1 MVWVVAVLCVLAI
14 GSCHRLAGWVASRS
28 EQQQRRWSSVG
39 GGAGLAYVF
48 VHLLPELASG
58 GSELSKARGLIDY
71 VPAPLVEA
79 LLFLIA
85 LLGVLVVF
93 SLNVLMKQRD
103 DAPPLAVWLQLSSFA
118 AINYLYAYSLPSL
131 ITTGIGYGVLF
142 TVAISAHVLLMDR
155 YAAAHHPQRFRRR
168 NRWIGSAAL
177 VLGLLHALVFHPVD
191 ALTLAMAT
199 AFLGG
204 GLLMAVFRD
213 ELPDAR
219 QARLPWLLAGCGG
232 MGGLLL
238 LQLVLHGH

>member
-1 MVWVVAVLCVLAI
+1 MVWGVAVLCVLAI
-14 GSCHRLAGWVASRS
+14 GSCHWLASWVASRS

-71 VPAPLVEA
+71 VPTSLVEA

-131 ITTGIGYGVLF
+131 ISTGLAYGILF
-142 TVAISAHVLLMDR
+142 TIAISAHVLLADR
-155 YAAAHHPQRFRRR
+155 TMAARHPTIFRTRL
-168 NRWIGSAAL
+168 RWVGTAEPSCGLSWVTLGS
-177 VLGLLHALVFHPVD
+177 
-191 ALTLAMAT
+191 
-199 AFLGG
+199 
-204 GLLMAVFRD
+204 
-213 ELPDAR
+213 
-219 QARLPWLLAGCGG
+219 Q
-232 MGGLLL
+232 
-238 LQLVLHGH
+238 

>member
-1 MVWVVAVLCVLAI
+1 MVWLVASLCVLTI
-14 GSCHRLAGWVASRS
+14 GSCHWLASWVASFPDQ
-28 EQQQRRWSSVG
+28 QQQRWASVG

-48 VHLLPELASG
+48 IHLLPQLASG
-58 GSELSKARGLIDY
+58 GSELSDVRGLIDY

-79 LLFLIA
+79 LLFLVA
-85 LLGVLVVF
+85 LVGVLVVF
-93 SLNVLMKQRD
+93 CLHVLMKQRQG
-103 DAPPLAVWLQLSSFA
+103 APPYSAWLQLFNFA
-118 AINYLYAYSLPSL
+118 AINFLYAYSLPSL
-131 ITTGIGYGVLF
+131 ITTGVGYGILF

-155 YAAAHHPQRFRRR
+155 YIAEHHPQRFRRR

-177 VLGLLHALVFHPVD
+177 VLGLVHAFVFHPVD
-191 ALTLAMAT
+191 ALTLATAT

-213 ELPDAR
+213 ELPDLQ

-238 LQLVLHGH
+238 LQLLLSGH

>member
-1 MVWVVAVLCVLAI
+1 MRADTSGGGFAVLYCNLGCPGDVQPECADEAEGRRTTSCGVVAAFQLC
-14 GSCHRLAGWVASRS
+14 GH
-28 EQQQRRWSSVG
+28 Q
-39 GGAGLAYVF
+39 
-48 VHLLPELASG
+48 LPLC
-58 GSELSKARGLIDY
+58 
-71 VPAPLVEA
+71 
-79 LLFLIA
+79 LFH
-85 LLGVLVVF
+85 
-93 SLNVLMKQRD
+93 
-103 DAPPLAVWLQLSSFA
+103 
-118 AINYLYAYSLPSL
+118 SLPSL

-155 YAAAHHPQRFRRR
+155 YAAAHHPQCFRRR

-238 LQLVLHGH
+238 LQLLLHGH

>member
-1 MVWVVAVLCVLAI
+1 MVWGVAVLCVLAI
-14 GSCHRLAGWVASRS
+14 GSCHWLASWVASRS
-28 EQQQRRWSSVG
+28 ELQQRRWSSVG
-39 GGAGLAYVF
+39 GGTGLAYVF

-71 VPAPLVEA
+71 VPTSLVEA

-131 ITTGIGYGVLF
+131 ITTGVGYGILF

-155 YAAAHHPQRFRRR
+155 YAAEHHPQRFRRR

-177 VLGLLHALVFHPVD
+177 VLGLVHAFVFHPVD
-191 ALTLAMAT
+191 ALTLATAT

-213 ELPDAR
+213 ELPDL
-219 QARLPWLLAGCGG
+219 QQTRLPWLLAGCGG

-238 LQLVLHGH
+238 LQLLLSGH

>member
-1 MVWVVAVLCVLAI
+1 MVWGVAVVCVLAI
-14 GSCHRLAGWVASRS
+14 GSCHWLACWVATLP
-28 EQQQRRWSSVG
+28 EQQQKRWSSVG

-58 GSELSKARGLIDY
+58 GSELSKGQGLINY
-71 VPAPLVEA
+71 VPTPLVEA
-79 LLFLIA
+79 LLFLVA
-85 LLGVLVVF
+85 LMGVLLVF
-93 SLNVLMKQRD
+93 SLNVVMKQRE
-103 DAPPLAVWLQLSSFA
+103 DAPPFAVWLQLLSFA

-131 ITTGIGYGVLF
+131 ITTGIGYGILF
-142 TVAISAHVLLMDR
+142 TLAISAHVLLMDR

-177 VLGLLHALVFHPVD
+177 VLGLLHALILHPVS

-213 ELPDAR
+213 ELPDAG
-219 QARLPWLLAGCGG
+219 QVRLPWLLAGCSG
-232 MGGLLL
+232 MGALLL
-238 LQLVLHGH
+238 LQLFRHSH

>member
-1 MVWVVAVLCVLAI
+1 MVWGVAFFCVLAI
-14 GSCHRLAGWVASRS
+14 GSCHWLASWGASRP
-28 EQQQRRWSSVG
+28 EQHQQRWASVG

-48 VHLLPELASG
+48 LHLLPELASG
-58 GSELSKARGLIDY
+58 GSELSEARGLIDY
-71 VPAPLVEA
+71 VPTPLVEA
-79 LLFLIA
+79 LLFLVA

-93 SLNVLMKQRD
+93 SLNVVMKQRE
-103 DAPPLAVWLQLSSFA
+103 DAPPFAVWLQLFSFA
-118 AINYLYAYSLPSL
+118 AISYLYAYSLPSL

-142 TVAISAHVLLMDR
+142 TVAISAHVLLTDR

-177 VLGLLHALVFHPVD
+177 VVGLLHALVFHPVD

-219 QARLPWLLAGCGG
+219 QARLPWLLVGCGG

-238 LQLVLHGH
+238 LQLLRHGH

>member
-1 MVWVVAVLCVLAI
+1 
-14 GSCHRLAGWVASRS
+14 
-28 EQQQRRWSSVG
+28 
-39 GGAGLAYVF
+39 
-48 VHLLPELASG
+48 
-58 GSELSKARGLIDY
+58 
-71 VPAPLVEA
+71 
-79 LLFLIA
+79 
-85 LLGVLVVF
+85 
-93 SLNVLMKQRD
+93 MKQRD
-103 DAPPLAVWLQLSSFA
+103 DAPPLAVWLQLSSFV

>member
-1 MVWVVAVLCVLAI
+1 MIWLVASLCVLAI
-14 GSCHRLAGWVASRS
+14 GSCHWLAGWVASCPD
-28 EQQQRRWSSVG
+28 QQQRRWASVG

-48 VHLLPELASG
+48 IHLLPELASG
-58 GSELSKARGLIDY
+58 GSELSEVQGLVDY

-79 LLFLIA
+79 LLFLVA
-85 LLGVLVVF
+85 LIGVLVIF
-93 SLNVLMKQRD
+93 SLNVVMKQRQA
-103 DAPPLAVWLQLSSFA
+103 APPYAVWLQLFNFA

-131 ITTGIGYGVLF
+131 ITTGVGYGILF

-155 YAAAHHPQRFRRR
+155 YVAEHHPQRFRRR

-177 VLGLLHALVFHPVD
+177 VLGLVHAFVFHPVD
-191 ALTLAMAT
+191 ALTLATAT

-213 ELPDAR
+213 ELPDL
-219 QARLPWLLAGCGG
+219 QQTRLPWLLAGCGG

-238 LQLVLHGH
+238 LQLLLSGH

>member
-1 MVWVVAVLCVLAI
+1 M
-14 GSCHRLAGWVASRS
+14 SRS

-71 VPAPLVEA
+71 VPTSLVEA

-238 LQLVLHGH
+238 LQLLLHGH